1 MLTNFLSFNL
11 NQTYGV
17 LEVSGE
23 DAATFLQGQ
32 LTNNIHQV
40 TNQHAIYSGFC
51 NPKGRLIGFFIVI
64 KFNES
69 YLLILPR
76 SILESI
82 HKKLSMYILRSKVKL
97 TMQDEAIQ
105 IYGLLDKNKNS
116 NNEVLPKNH
125 LDVLN
130 SNECHMIKLQGVGRF
145 MLVGIK
151 DACQTLI
158 HANPELLVNED
169 ISFWKQEEI
178 LSGSPN
184 VYPAT
189 QEAFIPQSLNL
200 DLMDAINFKKGCY
213 TGQEIVARTHY
224 LGKPKRRMF
233 IAKAQA
239 ALNSSIGDPIDF
251 NGQAIGHIVD
261 LVIREGKTDLLIEL
275 LLDHIDKE
283 LTIDGHG
290 IELNKPSF

>member
-32 LTNNIHQV
+32 LTNDIHQV

-51 NPKGRLIGFFIVI
+51 NPKGRLIGFFIII

-76 SILESI
+76 SILENI

-116 NNEVLPKNH
+116 NNEALPKNH

-130 SNECHMIKLQGVGRF
+130 SNECHIIKLQGVGRF
-145 MLVGIK
+145 MLVGLK
-151 DACQTLI
+151 DACQALI
-158 HANPELLVNED
+158 HENPELLVNQD
-169 ISFWKQEEI
+169 INLWKQEEI

-184 VYPAT
+184 IYPAT

-200 DLMDAINFKKGCY
+200 DLIDAINFKKGCY

-239 ALNSSIGDPIDF
+239 ELNSSIGDPIDF

-261 LVIREGKTDLLIEL
+261 LVIHEGKTDLLIEL
-275 LLDHIDKE
+275 HLDHTDKG
-283 LTIDGHG
+283 LTIDGHS
-290 IELNKPSF
+290 IELKHPSF

>member
-17 LEVSGE
+17 LEASGE

-32 LTNNIHQV
+32 LTNDIHQV

-51 NPKGRLIGFFIVI
+51 NPKGRLIGFFIII

-76 SILESI
+76 SISESI
-82 HKKLSMYILRSKVKL
+82 HKKISMYILRSKVKL

-116 NNEVLPKNH
+116 KNEALPKNN

-145 MLVGIK
+145 MLVGLK
-151 DACQTLI
+151 DACQAFI
-158 HANPELLVNED
+158 HENPELLVNQD
-169 ISFWKQEEI
+169 INLWKQEEI

-184 VYPAT
+184 IYPAT
-189 QEAFIPQSLNL
+189 QETFIPQSLNL

-239 ALNSSIGDPIDF
+239 ELNSSIGDPIDL

-261 LVIREGKTDLLIEL
+261 LVIYEGKTDLLIEL
-275 LLDHIDKE
+275 LLDHTDKG
-283 LTIDGHG
+283 LTIDGHS
-290 IELNKPSF
+290 IELKQPSF

>member
-11 NQTYGV
+11 NQTYAA

-23 DAATFLQGQ
+23 DASTFLQGQ
-32 LTNNIHQV
+32 LTNDIHQV
-40 TNQHAIYSGFC
+40 SDQRAIYSGFC
-51 NPKGRLIGFFIVI
+51 NPKGRLIGFFIII

-97 TMQDEAIQ
+97 TIKDESIQ

-116 NNEVLPKNH
+116 NNEALPKNH

-130 SNECHMIKLQGVGRF
+130 SNQCRMIKLHGVSRF
-145 MLVGIK
+145 MVVGLN
-151 DACQTLI
+151 DACQALI

-169 ISFWKQEEI
+169 INLWKQEEI
-178 LSGSPN
+178 LCGSPN
-184 VYPAT
+184 IYPAT

-239 ALNSSIGDPIDF
+239 ELHSSIGDSIDF
-251 NGQAIGHIVD
+251 NGQAIGHIID
-261 LVIREGKTDLLIEL
+261 LVIHKGKTDLLIEL
-275 LLDHIDKE
+275 LLDHTDKE
-283 LTIDGHG
+283 LTIDDHG

>member
-11 NQTYGV
+11 NQTYGA

-32 LTNNIHQV
+32 LTNDIHQV

-51 NPKGRLIGFFIVI
+51 NPKGRLIGFFIII

-76 SILESI
+76 SILENI

-116 NNEVLPKNH
+116 NNEALPKNH

-130 SNECHMIKLQGVGRF
+130 SNECHIIKLQGVGRF
-145 MLVGIK
+145 MLVGLK
-151 DACQTLI
+151 DACQALI
-158 HANPELLVNED
+158 HENPDFIED
-169 ISFWKQEEI
+169 QEINLWKQEEI
-178 LSGSPN
+178 LSGCPN
-184 VYPAT
+184 IYPAT

-239 ALNSSIGDPIDF
+239 ELHSSIGDSIDF
-251 NGQAIGHIVD
+251 NSQAIGHIVD
-261 LVIREGKTDLLIEL
+261 LVIHEGKTDLLIEL
-275 LLDHIDKE
+275 LLDHTDKG
-283 LTIDGHG
+283 LTIDGHS
-290 IELNKPSF
+290 IELKHPSF

>member
-11 NQTYGV
+11 NQTYAA

-32 LTNNIHQV
+32 LTNDIHQV
-40 TNQHAIYSGFC
+40 TNQHAVYSGFC
-51 NPKGRLIGFFIVI
+51 NPKGRLIGFFIII

-76 SILESI
+76 SILENI
-82 HKKLSMYILRSKVKL
+82 HKKLSIYILRSKVKV

-116 NNEVLPKNH
+116 NNEALPKNN
-125 LDVLN
+125 LDVIN
-130 SNECHMIKLQGVGRF
+130 SNECHMIKLQGLGRF
-145 MLVGIK
+145 MLVGLK
-151 DACQTLI
+151 DACQALI
-158 HANPELLVNED
+158 HENPELLVNQD
-169 ISFWKQEEI
+169 INLWKQEEI
-178 LSGSPN
+178 LSGCPN
-184 VYPAT
+184 IYPTT

-233 IAKAQA
+233 IAKAKA
-239 ALNSSIGDPIDF
+239 ELHSSIGDPIEF

-261 LVIREGKTDLLIEL
+261 LVIHEDKTDLLIEL
-275 LLDHIDKE
+275 HLDQTDKG
-283 LTIDGHG
+283 LTIDGHS
-290 IELNKPSF
+290 IELKHPSF

>member
-11 NQTYGV
+11 NQTYAV

-32 LTNNIHQV
+32 LTNDIHQV

-51 NPKGRLIGFFIVI
+51 NPKGRLIGFFIII

-76 SILESI
+76 SISENI

-116 NNEVLPKNH
+116 NNEALPKNH

-130 SNECHMIKLQGVGRF
+130 LNECHMIKLQGVGRF
-145 MLVGIK
+145 MLVGLK

-158 HANPELLVNED
+158 HENPELLVNQD

-184 VYPAT
+184 IYPAT

-200 DLMDAINFKKGCY
+200 DLMDAISFKKGCY

-239 ALNSSIGDPIDF
+239 ELNSLIGDSIDF

-261 LVIREGKTDLLIEL
+261 LVIHEGRTDLLIEL
-275 LLDHIDKE
+275 LLDHTDKG
-283 LTIDGHG
+283 LTIDGHS
-290 IELNKPSF
+290 IELKHPSF

>member
-11 NQTYGV
+11 NQTYAA
-17 LEVSGE
+17 LEVTGE

-32 LTNNIHQV
+32 LTNDIHQV

-51 NPKGRLIGFFIVI
+51 NPKGRLIGFFIII
-64 KFNES
+64 KFNGS

-82 HKKLSMYILRSKVKL
+82 YKKLSMYILRSKVKL

-116 NNEVLPKNH
+116 NNEAFPENN
-125 LDVLN
+125 LDVIN

-145 MLVGIK
+145 MLVGLK
-151 DACQTLI
+151 DACQALI
-158 HANPELLVNED
+158 HENPELLVNQD
-169 ISFWKQEEI
+169 INLWKQEEI

-184 VYPAT
+184 IYPAT

-233 IAKAQA
+233 IAKAKA

-261 LVIREGKTDLLIEL
+261 LVIHEGKTDLLIEL
-275 LLDHIDKE
+275 LLDHTDKG

-290 IELNKPSF
+290 IELKHPSF

>member
-11 NQTYGV
+11 NQTYAV

-32 LTNNIHQV
+32 LTNDIHQV

-51 NPKGRLIGFFIVI
+51 NPKGRLIGFFIII

-76 SILESI
+76 SISENI

-116 NNEVLPKNH
+116 NNEALPKNH

-130 SNECHMIKLQGVGRF
+130 LNECHMIKLQGVGRF
-145 MLVGIK
+145 MLVGSK
-151 DACQTLI
+151 DACQALI
-158 HANPELLVNED
+158 HENPELLVNQG
-169 ISFWKQEEI
+169 INVWKQEEI

-184 VYPAT
+184 IYTAT

-239 ALNSSIGDPIDF
+239 ELHSSIGDSIDF

-261 LVIREGKTDLLIEL
+261 LVIHEGKTDLLIEL
-275 LLDHIDKE
+275 LLDHTDKG
-283 LTIDGHG
+283 LTIDGHS
-290 IELNKPSF
+290 IALKHPSF

>member
-11 NQTYGV
+11 NQTYAA

-32 LTNNIHQV
+32 LTNDIYQV

-51 NPKGRLIGFFIVI
+51 NPKGRLIGFFIII

-69 YLLILPR
+69 FLLILPK
-76 SILESI
+76 SISESI

-97 TMQDEAIQ
+97 TMQNEAIQ
-105 IYGLLDKNKNS
+105 IYGLLDKNMNF
-116 NNEVLPKNH
+116 NNEALPKNN

-130 SNECHMIKLQGVGRF
+130 LNEYHMIKLQGVGRF
-145 MLVGIK
+145 MLVGLK
-151 DACQTLI
+151 DTFQKLI
-158 HANPELLVNED
+158 HENPELLVNQD
-169 ISFWKQEEI
+169 INLWKQEEI

-184 VYPAT
+184 IYPAT

-200 DLMDAINFKKGCY
+200 DLIDAINFKKGCY

-239 ALNSSIGDPIDF
+239 ELNSSIGDPIDF

-261 LVIREGKTDLLIEL
+261 LVIHEGKTDLLIEL
-275 LLDHIDKE
+275 HLDHTDKG
-283 LTIDGHG
+283 LTIDGHS
-290 IELNKPSF
+290 IELKHPSF

>member
-17 LEVSGE
+17 LEASGE

-32 LTNNIHQV
+32 LTNDIHQV

-51 NPKGRLIGFFIVI
+51 NPKGRLIGFFIII

-76 SILESI
+76 SISESI
-82 HKKLSMYILRSKVKL
+82 HKKISMYILRSKVKL

-116 NNEVLPKNH
+116 NNEALPKNH

-145 MLVGIK
+145 MLVGLK
-151 DACQTLI
+151 DACQAFI
-158 HANPELLVNED
+158 HENPELLVNQD
-169 ISFWKQEEI
+169 INLWRQEEI

-184 VYPAT
+184 IYPAT

-239 ALNSSIGDPIDF
+239 ELNSSIGDPIDL

-261 LVIREGKTDLLIEL
+261 LVIYEGKTDLLIEL
-275 LLDHIDKE
+275 LLDHTDKG
-283 LTIDGHG
+283 LTIDGHC
-290 IELNKPSF
+290 IELKQPSF

>member
-11 NQTYGV
+11 NQTYAA

-32 LTNNIHQV
+32 LTNDIYQV

-51 NPKGRLIGFFIVI
+51 NPKGRLIGFFIII

-76 SILESI
+76 SILENI

-116 NNEVLPKNH
+116 NNEALSKNH
-125 LDVLN
+125 LDVIN

-158 HANPELLVNED
+158 HENPELLVNQD
-169 ISFWKQEEI
+169 IKLWKQEEI

-184 VYPAT
+184 IYPAT

-200 DLMDAINFKKGCY
+200 DLMDAVNFKKGCY

-239 ALNSSIGDPIDF
+239 ALNSSIGNPIDF

-261 LVIREGKTDLLIEL
+261 LVIHEGRTDLLVEL
-275 LLDHIDKE
+275 LLDHTDKE

-290 IELNKPSF
+290 IELKLPSF

>member
-11 NQTYGV
+11 NQTYAA

-32 LTNNIHQV
+32 LTNDIHQV

-51 NPKGRLIGFFIVI
+51 NPKGRLIGFFIII

-76 SILESI
+76 SITESI

-116 NNEVLPKNH
+116 NNEALPKNH

-130 SNECHMIKLQGVGRF
+130 SNEYHMIKLQGVGRF
-145 MLVGIK
+145 MLVGLK
-151 DACQTLI
+151 DACQALI
-158 HANPELLVNED
+158 HENPELFVNQD
-169 ISFWKQEEI
+169 INLWKQEEI

-184 VYPAT
+184 IYPAT

-200 DLMDAINFKKGCY
+200 DLIDAINFKKGCY

-239 ALNSSIGDPIDF
+239 ELNSSI
-251 NGQAIGHIVD
+251 
-261 LVIREGKTDLLIEL
+261 
-275 LLDHIDKE
+275 
-283 LTIDGHG
+283 
-290 IELNKPSF
+290 

>member
-1 MLTNFLSFNL
+1 MLSNFLSFNL
-11 NQTYGV
+11 NQTYAA

-23 DAATFLQGQ
+23 DAANFLQGQ
-32 LTNNIHQV
+32 LTNDIHQV
-40 TNQHAIYSGFC
+40 TNQHTIYSGFC
-51 NPKGRLIGFFIVI
+51 NPKGRLIGFFIII

-69 YLLILPR
+69 FLLILPK
-76 SILESI
+76 SISESI

-97 TMQDEAIQ
+97 TMQNEAIQ
-105 IYGLLDKNKNS
+105 IYGLLDKNMNS
-116 NNEVLPKNH
+116 NNEALPKNN

-130 SNECHMIKLQGVGRF
+130 LNEYHMIKLQGVGRF
-145 MLVGIK
+145 MLVGLK
-151 DACQTLI
+151 DTFQKLI
-158 HANPELLVNED
+158 HENPELLVNQD
-169 ISFWKQEEI
+169 INLWKQEEI

-184 VYPAT
+184 IYPAT

-239 ALNSSIGDPIDF
+239 ELNSSIGDPIDL

-261 LVIREGKTDLLIEL
+261 LVIYEGKTDLLIEL
-275 LLDHIDKE
+275 LLDHTDKG
-283 LTIDGHG
+283 LTIDGHS
-290 IELNKPSF
+290 IELKQPSF

>member
-11 NQTYGV
+11 NQTYAV

-32 LTNNIHQV
+32 LTNDIHQV

-51 NPKGRLIGFFIVI
+51 NPKGRLIGFFIII

-76 SILESI
+76 SILENI

-105 IYGLLDKNKNS
+105 IYGLLDKNKNY
-116 NNEVLPKNH
+116 NNEALPKNN
-125 LDVLN
+125 LDVIN
-130 SNECHMIKLQGVGRF
+130 SNECHMIKLQGLGRF
-145 MLVGIK
+145 MLVGLK
-151 DACQTLI
+151 DACQALI
-158 HANPELLVNED
+158 HENPELLVNQD
-169 ISFWKQEEI
+169 INLWKQEEI
-178 LSGSPN
+178 LSGCPN
-184 VYPAT
+184 IYPTT

-233 IAKAQA
+233 IAKAKA
-239 ALNSSIGDPIDF
+239 ELHSSIGDPIEF

-261 LVIREGKTDLLIEL
+261 LVIHEDKTDLLIEL
-275 LLDHIDKE
+275 LLDQADKG
-283 LTIDGHG
+283 LTIDGHS
-290 IELNKPSF
+290 IELKHPSF

>member
-32 LTNNIHQV
+32 LTNDIHQV

-51 NPKGRLIGFFIVI
+51 NPKGRLIGFFIII

-76 SILESI
+76 SITESI

-105 IYGLLDKNKNS
+105 IYGLLDKNKSS
-116 NNEVLPKNH
+116 NNEALPKNH

-145 MLVGIK
+145 MLVGLK
-151 DACQTLI
+151 DTFQKLI
-158 HANPELLVNED
+158 HENPELLVNQD
-169 ISFWKQEEI
+169 INLWRQEEI

-184 VYPAT
+184 IYPAT

-239 ALNSSIGDPIDF
+239 ELNSSIGDPIDL

-261 LVIREGKTDLLIEL
+261 LVIHEGKTDLLIEL
-275 LLDHIDKE
+275 HLDHTDKG
-283 LTIDGHG
+283 LTIDGHS

>member
-1 MLTNFLSFNL
+1 
-11 NQTYGV
+11 
-17 LEVSGE
+17 
-23 DAATFLQGQ
+23 
-32 LTNNIHQV
+32 
-40 TNQHAIYSGFC
+40 
-51 NPKGRLIGFFIVI
+51 
-64 KFNES
+64 
-69 YLLILPR
+69 
-76 SILESI
+76 
-82 HKKLSMYILRSKVKL
+82 MYILRSKVKL

-116 NNEVLPKNH
+116 NNEALPKNH

-130 SNECHMIKLQGVGRF
+130 SNECHIIKLQGVGRF
-145 MLVGIK
+145 MLVGLK
-151 DACQTLI
+151 DACQALI
-158 HANPELLVNED
+158 HENPELLVNQD
-169 ISFWKQEEI
+169 INLWKQEEI

-184 VYPAT
+184 IYPAT

-200 DLMDAINFKKGCY
+200 DLIDAINFKKGCY

-239 ALNSSIGDPIDF
+239 ELNSSIGDPIDF

-261 LVIREGKTDLLIEL
+261 LVIHEGKTDLLIEL
-275 LLDHIDKE
+275 LLDHADKG

-290 IELNKPSF
+290 IELKHLSF

>member
-11 NQTYGV
+11 NQTYAA

-32 LTNNIHQV
+32 LTNDIHQV

-51 NPKGRLIGFFIVI
+51 SPKGRLIGFFIII
-64 KFNES
+64 KFNGS

-116 NNEVLPKNH
+116 NNEAFPKNH

-145 MLVGIK
+145 MLVGLK
-151 DACQTLI
+151 DACQALI
-158 HANPELLVNED
+158 HENPELLVNQD
-169 ISFWKQEEI
+169 INLWKQEEI
-178 LSGSPN
+178 LSGCPN
-184 VYPAT
+184 IYPTT

-233 IAKAQA
+233 IAKAKA
-239 ALNSSIGDPIDF
+239 ELHSSIGDPIEF

-261 LVIREGKTDLLIEL
+261 LVIHEGKTDLLIEL
-275 LLDHIDKE
+275 LLDQTDKG
-283 LTIDGHG
+283 LTIDGHN
-290 IELNKPSF
+290 IELKHPSF

>member
-11 NQTYGV
+11 NQTYAA

-23 DAATFLQGQ
+23 DASTFLQGQ
-32 LTNNIHQV
+32 LTNDIHQV
-40 TNQHAIYSGFC
+40 SDQRAIYSGFC
-51 NPKGRLIGFFIVI
+51 NPKGRLIGFFIII

-76 SILESI
+76 SILENI

-116 NNEVLPKNH
+116 NNEALSKNH
-125 LDVLN
+125 LDVIN

-158 HANPELLVNED
+158 HENPELLVNQD
-169 ISFWKQEEI
+169 INLWKQEEI

-184 VYPAT
+184 IYPAT

-200 DLMDAINFKKGCY
+200 DLMDAVNFKKGCY

-239 ALNSSIGDPIDF
+239 ALNSSIGNPIDF

-261 LVIREGKTDLLIEL
+261 LVIHEGRTDLLVEL
-275 LLDHIDKE
+275 LLDHTDKE

-290 IELNKPSF
+290 IELKLPSF

>member
-11 NQTYGV
+11 NQTYAA

-32 LTNNIHQV
+32 LTNDIYQV

-51 NPKGRLIGFFIVI
+51 NPKGRLIGFFIII

-76 SILESI
+76 SITESI

-116 NNEVLPKNH
+116 NNEALPKNH

-130 SNECHMIKLQGVGRF
+130 SNECHIIKLQGVGRF
-145 MLVGIK
+145 MLVGLK
-151 DACQTLI
+151 DACQSFI
-158 HANPELLVNED
+158 HENPDFLENQD
-169 ISFWKQEEI
+169 INLWKQEEI

-184 VYPAT
+184 IYPAT

-200 DLMDAINFKKGCY
+200 DLIDAINFKKGCY

-239 ALNSSIGDPIDF
+239 ELHSSIGDSIDF

-261 LVIREGKTDLLIEL
+261 LVIHEGKTDLLIEL
-275 LLDHIDKE
+275 HLDHTDKG
-283 LTIDGHG
+283 LTIDGHR
-290 IELNKPSF
+290 IELKHPSF

>member
-11 NQTYGV
+11 NQTYAA

-23 DAATFLQGQ
+23 NAATFLQGQ
-32 LTNNIHQV
+32 LTNDIHQV

-51 NPKGRLIGFFIVI
+51 NPKGRLIGFFIII
-64 KFNES
+64 KFNGS

-116 NNEVLPKNH
+116 NNEALPKNN
-125 LDVLN
+125 LDVIN
-130 SNECHMIKLQGVGRF
+130 SNECHIIKLQGLGRF
-145 MLVGIK
+145 MLVGLK
-151 DACQTLI
+151 DASQALI
-158 HANPELLVNED
+158 HENPDFIENQD
-169 ISFWKQEEI
+169 INLWKQEEI
-178 LSGSPN
+178 LSGCPN
-184 VYPAT
+184 IYPAT

-261 LVIREGKTDLLIEL
+261 LVIHEGRTDLLIEL
-275 LLDHIDKE
+275 LLDHTDKE
-283 LTIDGHG
+283 LTIDGNG
-290 IELNKPSF
+290 IELKHPPF

>member
-17 LEVSGE
+17 LEVSGG

-32 LTNNIHQV
+32 LTNDIYQV

-51 NPKGRLIGFFIVI
+51 NPKGRLIGFFIII

-69 YLLILPR
+69 FLLILPK
-76 SILESI
+76 SISESI

-97 TMQDEAIQ
+97 TMQNEAIQ
-105 IYGLLDKNKNS
+105 IYGLLDKNMNS
-116 NNEVLPKNH
+116 NNEALPKNN

-130 SNECHMIKLQGVGRF
+130 LNEYHMIKLQGVGRF

-158 HANPELLVNED
+158 HENPELLVNQD
-169 ISFWKQEEI
+169 INLWKQEEI

-184 VYPAT
+184 IYPAT

-200 DLMDAINFKKGCY
+200 DLMDAVNFKKGCY

-239 ALNSSIGDPIDF
+239 ALNSSIGNPIDF

-261 LVIREGKTDLLIEL
+261 LVIHEGRTDLLIEL
-275 LLDHIDKE
+275 LLDHTDKE

-290 IELNKPSF
+290 IELKHPSF

>member
-11 NQTYGV
+11 NQTYAA

-32 LTNNIHQV
+32 LTNDIHQV

-51 NPKGRLIGFFIVI
+51 NPKGRLIGFFIII

-76 SILESI
+76 SILENI
-82 HKKLSMYILRSKVKL
+82 HKKLSIYILRSKVKL
-97 TMQDEAIQ
+97 TIQDESIQ
-105 IYGLLDKNKNS
+105 IYGLLDKNKNPI
-116 NNEVLPKNH
+116 NEALPKNN

-145 MLVGIK
+145 MLVGFK
-151 DACQTLI
+151 DACQALI
-158 HANPELLVNED
+158 HVNPELLVNED

-178 LSGSPN
+178 LSGCPN
-184 VYPAT
+184 IYPAT

-200 DLMDAINFKKGCY
+200 DLIDAINFKKGCY

-233 IAKAQA
+233 VA
-239 ALNSSIGDPIDF
+239 STDF
-251 NGQAIGHIVD
+251 DKEIKHGENIFDGNEVAGTVVD
-261 LVIREGKTDLLIEL
+261 INMFQNKTYLLIEL
-275 LLDHIDKE
+275 ILEKKDKD
-283 LTIDGHG
+283 LKIRNHLVKIIT
-290 IELNKPSF
+290 